1 MDFPTS
7 ITIAVG
13 TVTAGGVALK
23 LFRKGNNPKNLV
35 TSQSCEDRREE
46 IQKDLDRGE
55 KKFDRLFKAVEG
67 QGKTLARIDERTLLL
82 LNNKRGKSGS

>member
-13 TVTAGGVALK
+13 TITAGGVTLK
-23 LFRKGNNPKNLV
+23 LFGRGNRKRVVSPKD
-35 TSQSCEDRREE
+35 CEDRREE

>member
-1 MDFPTS
+1 MDLPTS

-23 LFRKGNNPKNLV
+23 LFGRTNSRKHVSLERCGSN
-35 TSQSCEDRREE
+35 REQ

-55 KKFDRLFKAVEG
+55 KKFDKLFKAVEA
-67 QGKTLARIDERTLLL
+67 QGETLARIDERTLLWADKL
-82 LNNKRGKSGS
+82 GGL